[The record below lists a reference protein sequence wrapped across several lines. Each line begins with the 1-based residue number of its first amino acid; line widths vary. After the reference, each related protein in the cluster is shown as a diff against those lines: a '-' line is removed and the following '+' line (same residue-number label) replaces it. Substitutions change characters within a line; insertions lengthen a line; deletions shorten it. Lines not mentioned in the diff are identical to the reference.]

1 MNKATETHRG
11 NILIVDDTL
20 ANLRLLSTML
30 SDHNYKVRSVING
43 QMALMGIQAAPPD
56 LILLDIMMPDIDG
69 YEVCQQL
76 KANPQTRDIPVI
88 FLSSLNETLYK
99 VKAFAAGGVDYIT
112 KPFQVEEVLIRVE
125 NQLIIRS
132 TKAKLSQLNAELE
145 QRVKQR
151 TAELE
156 AANQALTQEMDKR
169 QRIQQKLQ
177 HMAFHDPLTGLPN
190 RFLFMKRLNK
200 ELKRSQQ
207 NSDYLF
213 AVLFLD
219 CDRFKWVNDSFGH
232 PLGDQLLIKVAERL
246 NSCLRPIDTIARL
259 GGDEFAILLKEI
271 SHIDLAI
278 DLASKLID
286 QLRLPFV
293 LEQHQIYINVSIGIV
308 QGSQDYCLAETL
320 LRDADLAM
328 YQAKAMGKACYQ
340 VFHPGMHISARNT
353 LKLETD
359 MQIAWAQKKF
369 QVYYQPIFNV
379 NNREINGFEALL
391 RWPHPEEG
399 FISPTQFIPIAEE
412 TGLIVPIGIWVLH
425 QACSQ
430 IRLWQDSTNLPL
442 KINVNL
448 SVKQFAD
455 PHLIQHIDR
464 ILAETQLHGSSLKLE
479 ITESTLINNDG
490 LAARI
495 LQQLKERQIQ
505 LLIDDFGTG
514 YSSLSYLH
522 RFSLD
527 GLKIDRSFINQMD
540 EGKRSQEIVQAII
553 TLANILDLDVVAE
566 GIETSQQLDL
576 LQAFKCELGQG
587 YFFSPP
593 LNKESIAHKNS
604 GGIMS
609 IFKTH
614 ESFEIFNEKS

>member
-1 MNKATETHRG
+1 MNKETEAHQG

-30 SDHNYKVRSVING
+30 SDRNYKVRSVING

-56 LILLDIMMPDIDG
+56 LILLDIIMPDMNG
-69 YEVCQQL
+69 YEVCRQL
-76 KANPQTRDIPVI
+76 KANPQTHDIPVI
-88 FLSSLNETLYK
+88 FLSSLNEAFDK
-99 VKAFAAGGVDYIT
+99 AKAFAVGGVDYIT
-112 KPFQVEEVLIRVE
+112 KPFQVEEVLMRVK
-125 NQLIIRS
+125 NQLIIQS
-132 TKAKLSQLNAELE
+132 TKAQLSLLNEELE

-156 AANQALTQEMDKR
+156 AANQALSQEIDKR
-169 QRIQQKLQ
+169 RVIQQKLQ
-177 HMAFHDPLTGLPN
+177 HMAFQDSLTGLPN
-190 RFLFMKRLNK
+190 RFLFMKRLK
-200 ELKRSQQ
+200 KKLKYSQQ
-207 NSDYLF
+207 NTDYLF

-232 PLGDQLLIKVAERL
+232 PLGDQLLIKVADRL
-246 NSCLRPIDTIARL
+246 NACLRSWDTIARL
-259 GGDEFAILLKEI
+259 GGDEFAILLEEI
-271 SHIDLAI
+271 DHIDFAVE
-278 DLASKLID
+278 LASKLID
-286 QLRLPFV
+286 QLRLPFI
-293 LEQHQIYINVSIGIV
+293 LEKHQIYINVSIGIV
-308 QGSQDYCLAETL
+308 QGSQDYHLPETI
-320 LRDADLAM
+320 LRDADIAM

-369 QVYYQPIFNV
+369 QVYYQPIFTLNS
-379 NNREINGFEALL
+379 REINGFEALL
-391 RWPHPEEG
+391 RWHHPQEG

-442 KINVNL
+442 KISVNL

-455 PHLIQHIDR
+455 PDLIHHIDQ
-464 ILAETQLHGSSLKLE
+464 ILAETQLNGSSLKLE

-490 LAARI
+490 LADQI

-522 RFSLD
+522 RFPLD

-540 EGKRSQEIVQAII
+540 EGRRSQEIVQAII

-566 GIETSQQLDL
+566 GIETSQQLNL
-576 LQAFKCELGQG
+576 LQAFKCKLGQG
-587 YFFSPP
+587 YFFSRP
-593 LNKESIAHKNS
+593 LNVQRSIKFIS
-604 GGIMS
+604 
-609 IFKTH
+609 
-614 ESFEIFNEKS
+614 

>member
-1 MNKATETHRG
+1 MNQETEANPG

-20 ANLRLLSTML
+20 ANLRLLSRML
-30 SDHNYKVRSVING
+30 SDRNYKVRSVING
-43 QMALMGIQAAPPD
+43 QMGLMGIQAAPPD
-56 LILLDIMMPDIDG
+56 LILLDIMMPDMDG

-76 KANPQTRDIPVI
+76 KANPQTHDIPVI
-88 FLSSLNETLYK
+88 FLSSLNEAFDK
-99 VKAFAAGGVDYIT
+99 AKAFAVGGVDYIT
-112 KPFQVEEVLIRVE
+112 KPFQVEEVLMRVK
-125 NQLIIRS
+125 NQLTIQS
-132 TKAKLSQLNAELE
+132 TKAQLSLLNEELE
-145 QRVKQR
+145 ARVKQR
-151 TAELE
+151 TLELE
-156 AANQALTQEMDKR
+156 AANQALTQEIDKR
-169 QRIQQKLQ
+169 QVIQQKLQ
-177 HMAFHDPLTGLPN
+177 YMAFQDSLTGLPN
-190 RFLFMKRLNK
+190 RFLFMKRLK
-200 ELKRSQQ
+200 KKLKQSQQ
-207 NSDYLF
+207 NTDYLF

-246 NSCLRPIDTIARL
+246 NACLRPLDTIARL
-259 GGDEFAILLKEI
+259 GGDEFAILLEEI
-271 SHIDLAI
+271 DHIDFAVE
-278 DLASKLID
+278 LASKLID
-286 QLRLPFV
+286 QLRLPFI
-293 LEQHQIYINVSIGIV
+293 LEKHQIYINVSIGIV
-308 QGSQDYCLAETL
+308 QGSQDYHLPETI
-320 LRDADLAM
+320 LRDADIAM

-340 VFHPGMHISARNT
+340 VFHPRMHISARNT

-369 QVYYQPIFNV
+369 QVYYQPIFRV
-379 NNREINGFEALL
+379 NSGEINGFEALL
-391 RWPHPEEG
+391 RWHHPQEG

-430 IRLWQDSTNLPL
+430 IRLWQNSTNLPL
-442 KINVNL
+442 KISVNL

-455 PHLIQHIDR
+455 PDLIHHIDQ
-464 ILAETQLHGSSLKLE
+464 ILAKTQLNGSSLKLE

-490 LAARI
+490 LADRI

-522 RFSLD
+522 RFPLD

-540 EGKRSQEIVQAII
+540 ERKRSQEIVQAII

-576 LQAFKCELGQG
+576 LQAFKCKLGQG
-587 YFFSPP
+587 YFFSRP
-593 LNKESIAHKNS
+593 LDVERSIKF
-604 GGIMS
+604 ID
-609 IFKTH
+609 
-614 ESFEIFNEKS
+614 

>member
-1 MNKATETHRG
+1 MNRETEAHQG

-20 ANLRLLSTML
+20 ANLRLLSRML

-56 LILLDIMMPDIDG
+56 LILLDIMMPDMDG

-76 KANPQTRDIPVI
+76 KANPQTQDIPVI
-88 FLSSLNETLYK
+88 FLSSLNEAFNK
-99 VKAFAAGGVDYIT
+99 AKAFAVGGVDYIT
-112 KPFQVEEVLIRVE
+112 KTFQVEEVLIRVK
-125 NQLIIRS
+125 NQLIIQS
-132 TKAKLSQLNAELE
+132 TKAQLSKLNEELE
-145 QRVKQR
+145 TRVKQR
-151 TAELE
+151 TLELE
-156 AANQALTQEMDKR
+156 AANQALTQEIDKR
-169 QRIQQKLQ
+169 QLIQHKLQ
-177 HMAFHDPLTGLPN
+177 HMAFQDPLTGLPN
-190 RFLFMKRLNK
+190 RFLFMKRLK
-200 ELKRSQQ
+200 KKLKHSLQ
-207 NSDYLF
+207 NADYLF

-246 NSCLRPIDTIARL
+246 NSCLRSLDTIARL
-259 GGDEFAILLKEI
+259 GGDEFAILLEEI
-271 SHIDLAI
+271 DHIDFAI
-278 DLASKLID
+278 ELASKLID
-286 QLRLPFV
+286 QLRLPFI
-293 LEQHQIYINVSIGIV
+293 LEKHQIYINVSIGIV
-308 QGSQDYCLAETL
+308 QGSQDYHLPETM
-320 LRDADLAM
+320 LRDADIAM

-359 MQIAWAQKKF
+359 MQIAWGQRKF
-369 QVYYQPIFNV
+369 QVYYQPIFTV
-379 NNREINGFEALL
+379 NNKEINGFEALL
-391 RWPHPEEG
+391 RWHHPQEG

-442 KINVNL
+442 KISVNL

-464 ILAETQLHGSSLKLE
+464 ILAETQLHSSSLKLE

-490 LAARI
+490 LADQI

-514 YSSLSYLH
+514 YSSLSYIH
-522 RFSLD
+522 RFPLD
-527 GLKIDRSFINQMD
+527 GLKIDRSFINQMGA
-540 EGKRSQEIVQAII
+540 GKRSQEIVQAII

-576 LQAFKCELGQG
+576 LQAFKCKLGQG
-587 YFFSPP
+587 FFFSRP
-593 LNKESIAHKNS
+593 LNVEGLRSVIDYLGDDSIPN
-604 GGIMS
+604 
-609 IFKTH
+609 
-614 ESFEIFNEKS
+614 